1 MKRMHKTLG
10 WGALAGLLICSG
22 CAGLVEKA
30 GQFLEGPWFAEKT
43 LGVYRAAPGMEI
55 RYLQAT
61 KGDPPVEKLAVSLSA
76 YPGVHVWASAPDK
89 EGRVFLE
96 ELHFLGSSYT
106 GWNQFTL
113 ELAGEGRLILQKNSA
128 LWQGPGSIEKVQISW
143 GKIRRNQKVL
153 SGEEA
158 LTALRNRQARIAAL
172 TEWMH
177 TQEDPRDFTRLEDFA
192 AYWKPLLMPELA
204 PRKKRPAAW
213 TAAAASWVQGEE
225 VSWNRHYTE
234 QVFPETLWVLRNS
247 GALLR
252 DWEEALPW
260 IYLDYQ
266 WDRVLQGLSQAQVLT
281 KIK

>member
-1 MKRMHKTLG
+1 MKGTHKTLG
-10 WGALAGLLICSG
+10 WGVLTGLLICSG

-30 GQFLEGPWFAEKT
+30 GQFLEGPRFAGKI
-43 LGVYRAAPGMEI
+43 LGIYRAATGMEI
-55 RYLQAT
+55 RYIQAK
-61 KGDPPVEKLAVSLSA
+61 KGDPAMEKLVVSLSA
-76 YPGVHVWASAPDK
+76 YPEIYFWASAPDK

-96 ELHFLGSSYT
+96 ELHFLGSSYS
-106 GWNQFTL
+106 GWNQFTV
-113 ELAGEGRLILQKNSA
+113 ELAGEARLILQRNSA
-128 LWQGPGSIEKVQISW
+128 LWQGPGSIEQVQISW
-143 GKIRRNQKVL
+143 GKIRRNQKLL
-153 SGEEA
+153 SGEDA
-158 LTALRNRQARIAAL
+158 LTALRNRYVRIAAL

-177 TQEDPRDFTRLEDFA
+177 TQEDLPDFTRLEDFD

-213 TAAAASWVQGEE
+213 TTEAASWVRGEQ
-225 VSWNRHYTE
+225 VSWNQHYTE

-266 WDRVLQGLSQAQVLT
+266 WDRVLQGISPAQILT